1 MAKKVST
8 IVSVATVALCIIA
21 SIELGAVVVMRK
33 AADIYHVGQSFPI
46 PSGYQLDGRY
56 LSGTPAACFVVRV
69 TADECPYCKQDLA
82 HYSTLTERA
91 TAHGCRIVEL
101 SPRVGQMAPRAGTPA
116 IQLQYVDMALGR
128 TLNPYAT
135 PQTILLNRDG
145 RMAWQRQGAMD
156 DEDLGAA
163 LDSLRGL
170 R

>member
-1 MAKKVST
+1 MRPAAATV
-8 IVSVATVALCIIA
+8 VRLATVALCVVA
-21 SIELGAVVVMRK
+21 TIELGSFVVMRK
-33 AADIYHVGQSFPI
+33 AADVYRAGQSFPI

-82 HYSTLTERA
+82 HYSTLTQRA
-91 TAHGCRIVEL
+91 TEHGCRIIEL

-128 TLNPYAT
+128 ALNPYAT

-145 RMAWQRQGAMD
+145 RMTWQRQGAMD
-156 DEDLGAA
+156 DEDIGAA